1 MPYYYWLRE
10 VNFIDEQCERTLDR
24 ATVELRLDFKVIAFV
39 PYIDVQTCISTL
51 GELAEADVV
60 DPIREAVIDI
70 IIRVAEVLRVDTA
83 LVFGKPRRNR

>member
-1 MPYYYWLRE
+1 MPYYYRLRE

-39 PYIDVQTCISTL
+39 PYIDVQACISTL
-51 GELAEADVV
+51 GKLAEADIV

-83 LVFGKPRRNR
+83 LVFGEPSRNR